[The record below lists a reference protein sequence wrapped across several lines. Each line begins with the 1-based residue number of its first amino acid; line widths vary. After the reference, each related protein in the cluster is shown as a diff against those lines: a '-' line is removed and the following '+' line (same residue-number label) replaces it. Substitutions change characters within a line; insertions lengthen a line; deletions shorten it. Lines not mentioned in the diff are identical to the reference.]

1 MGCRYCSFDWDKLKE
16 MKDAEVEFW
25 AGDGFNRLRIIEV
38 SDRTKT
44 VHMINQTGKITWPL
58 DYAKLEEIH
67 NKIHDG
73 EVRLIPFEIDKLA
86 PAWGNYITGLM
97 KYLGCD
103 EVTSSRN
110 VREDSMAIGLDPQ
123 QVFSFEELQTSQEAL
138 ARLLMKKGIFTK
150 EELSEM
156 AKVVDQERKRD
167 KKKTKPRS

>member
-1 MGCRYCSFDWDKLKE
+1 MSCRYCAFDWDKLKE

-44 VHMINQTGKITWPL
+44 VHMVNQTGKITWPL
-58 DYAKLEEIH
+58 DYLKIEEIH

-103 EVTSSRN
+103 EVSSSRN
-110 VREDSMAIGLDPQ
+110 VREDSMAIGIDPQ
-123 QVFSFEELQTSQEAL
+123 QIVSFEELQTSQEAL
-138 ARLLMKKGIFTK
+138 ARLLIKKGIFTK

-156 AKVVDQERKRD
+156 VKGVDQERKRD